1 MASKAYALS
10 GSNLI
15 QFDPANPT
23 IGTTTAITGVTAG
36 DLLVGIDFRPING
49 MLYGLGVNDGADTAT
64 LYVISTKTGVATAIG
79 SPIAIAGLPAG
90 GYGFDFNPVVDRI
103 RVTTDTGENF
113 RINPDNGTLAGID
126 TDINGATTSIGANAY
141 TTISRTAQS
150 LRCTRSIL

>member
-1 MASKAYALS
+1 MASKAFALS

-23 IGTTTAITGVTAG
+23 VGTTIAITGLVVGQT
-36 DLLVGIDFRPING
+36 LVGIDFPING
-49 MLYGLGVNDGADTAT
+49 MLYGLGVNDATDTAT
-64 LYVISTKTGVATAIG
+64 LYAISTRTGVATQVG
-79 SPIAIAGLPAG
+79 SGFSVVGLPAG

-103 RVTTDTGENF
+103 RVTTDTGENV